1 MSGTT
6 PSRADPEPGPLV
18 VAGAGAAGI
27 AAAIAA
33 ARLGRQVWLVEA
45 RKRIGGTVTHTL
57 IHTLGGLF
65 DSTGRL
71 LNHGLPAELVER
83 LKNADPATCPRP
95 IGRVWVLD
103 TDPHVYHQVVQAWL
117 AELPAITVVHSS
129 RIAGVH
135 LQNGRLTELDLATP
149 HGARTIHP
157 AAVIDATGTA
167 EVARR
172 VNPALVRD
180 PVALPAGGF
189 ILRLRGAVPDCLRF
203 PRGLGLVRQLRQAA
217 AQGDLPPECAT
228 VWLDTGL
235 KADEIYIKWA
245 VPLTTDWRDTGVQAD
260 LHHRADQTRDR
271 LVRFL
276 QTMPAFAHS
285 HGAEAGTLGI
295 RDGGRIV
302 GDYTLTEQD
311 IRAGRRFPAATAR
324 CCWPIELWS
333 PAGDV
338 TLDYLPPD
346 SWYEIPPA
354 ALKVRGIANLWAAG
368 KCLSADARAQA
379 SARVVGSCWAMG
391 EAAVTAAA
399 S

>member
-1 MSGTT
+1 M
-6 PSRADPEPGPLV
+6 PSQADPEPRPIV
-18 VAGAGAAGI
+18 VAGAGAAGL

-33 ARLGRQVWLVEA
+33 ARLGRQVLLVEA
-45 RKRIGGTVTHTL
+45 SNRIGGTVTQTL

-65 DSTGRL
+65 DSAGRL
-71 LNHGLPAELVER
+71 LNPGLPAELVER
-83 LKNADPATCPRP
+83 LKQADPATRPRR
-95 IGRVWVLD
+95 IGKAWVLD
-103 TDPHVYHQVVQAWL
+103 TDPHVYQKVVQAWL
-117 AELPAITVVHSS
+117 AELPAITVVHGS

-135 LQNGRLTELDLATP
+135 LQDGRLIELDLASP

-189 ILRLRGAVPDCLRF
+189 IIRLRGAVPNCLRF
-203 PRGLGLVRQLRQAA
+203 PGGLGLVRQLRQAA

-235 KADEIYIKWA
+235 QADEIYIKWA
-245 VPLTTDWRDTGVQAD
+245 IPLPTDWRDPGVQAD
-260 LHHRADQTRDR
+260 LNHQADQTRDR

-276 QTMPAFAHS
+276 QTMSALAHT

-302 GDYTLTEQD
+302 GDYMLTEQD
-311 IRAGRRFPAATAR
+311 VRAGRRFPDAIAR

-338 TLDYLPPD
+338 SLDYLPPD

-354 ALKVRGIANLWAAG
+354 ALKVRGITNLWAAG
-368 KCLSADARAQA
+368 KCLSADAHAQA

-391 EAAVTAAA
+391 EAAAIAAA